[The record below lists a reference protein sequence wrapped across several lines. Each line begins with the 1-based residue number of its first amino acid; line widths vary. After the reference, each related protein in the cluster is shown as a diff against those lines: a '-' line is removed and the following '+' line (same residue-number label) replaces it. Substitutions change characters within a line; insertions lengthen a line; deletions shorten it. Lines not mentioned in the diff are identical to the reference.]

1 MALSLAAC
9 GGSDTPSITQA
20 QLDAQAA
27 AATAAAAAQA
37 AAEAD
42 AADAAAAQAAAE
54 ATATAAQAELDAVQN
69 PTPVS
74 SALYGWSRHFDR
86 YSFKRY
92 VYCHCGYV
100 DRYRRYL

>member
-37 AAEAD
+37 AAEA
-42 AADAAAAQAAAE
+42 E
-54 ATATAAQAELDAVQN
+54 ATAAAAAQAELDAVQN